1 MPLGEAPFIEAYY
14 PEKPMKTGRA
24 HLFSNAVEVTNIRA
38 VKGILSNYYLGV
50 QWRFDDRGRLLFGS
64 RNAELYAAP
73 LAKLPPKPAGI
84 DTAGKLWPPPRLI
97 YQRGE
102 DDFLAMLSA
111 LTPYLTRPL
120 WITYIFRAVG
130 LCTSGIGFFA
140 KPGQAKAEQ
149 IEFGYSDSAE
159 QS

>member
-1 MPLGEAPFIEAYY
+1 
-14 PEKPMKTGRA
+14 MKTSPD
-24 HLFSNAVEVTNIRA
+24 HLFSNPVEVTNIRA
-38 VKGILSNYYLGV
+38 VKGIIEDYYLGV

-64 RNAELYAAP
+64 RNAELFAAP
-73 LAKLPPKPAGI
+73 LAKLPPRPARV
-84 DTAGKLWPPPRLI
+84 DAARKLWPPPRLI

-102 DDFLAMLSA
+102 DDFLDMLSA

-120 WITYIFRAVG
+120 WIMYIFRAVG